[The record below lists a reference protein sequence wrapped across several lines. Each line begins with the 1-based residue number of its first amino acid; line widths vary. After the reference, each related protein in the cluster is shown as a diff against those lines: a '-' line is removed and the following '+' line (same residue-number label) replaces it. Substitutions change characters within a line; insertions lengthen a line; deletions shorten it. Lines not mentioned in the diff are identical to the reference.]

1 MLHFYTNIDNI
12 LKLIYPI
19 DIKINGGKKKMNKLK
34 RQNEGITLI
43 ALVVTIVILIILA
56 SISVNLVFKEDGL
69 IDKAKQAKDMQINAQ
84 EQEDHTLNEI
94 AKTIRKLHTR

>member
-1 MLHFYTNIDNI
+1 
-12 LKLIYPI
+12 
-19 DIKINGGKKKMNKLK
+19 MNKLK
-34 RQNEGITLI
+34 RQNEGIILI

>member
-19 DIKINGGKKKMNKLK
+19 DIKINGCKQKMNKLK

-84 EQEDHTLNEI
+84 EQEDHTLSEI

>member
-1 MLHFYTNIDNI
+1 
-12 LKLIYPI
+12 
-19 DIKINGGKKKMNKLK
+19 MNKLK

-69 IDKAKQAKDMQINAQ
+69 IDKAKQAKDIQINAQ

>member
-1 MLHFYTNIDNI
+1 MKEKST
-12 LKLIYPI
+12 LKDVANNYLTHT
-19 DIKINGGKKKMNKLK
+19 

-43 ALVVTIVILIILA
+43 ALVVTIVVLIILA
-56 SISVNLVFKEDGL
+56 SISVNLVFKEGGL

-84 EQEDHTLNEI
+84 EQEDHTLNKI

>member
-1 MLHFYTNIDNI
+1 
-12 LKLIYPI
+12 
-19 DIKINGGKKKMNKLK
+19 MNKLK

>member
-1 MLHFYTNIDNI
+1 
-12 LKLIYPI
+12 
-19 DIKINGGKKKMNKLK
+19 MNKLK

-56 SISVNLVFKEDGL
+56 SISVNLVFKEDVL